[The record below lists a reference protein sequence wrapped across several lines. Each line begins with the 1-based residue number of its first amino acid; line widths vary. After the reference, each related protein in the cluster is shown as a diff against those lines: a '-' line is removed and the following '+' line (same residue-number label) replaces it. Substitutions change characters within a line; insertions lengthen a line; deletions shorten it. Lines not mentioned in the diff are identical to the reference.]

1 MGSLV
6 GLLLGLGLLS
16 IWTARDP
23 GRPRKR
29 ATPSLL
35 ARLADTIVRSGVQG
49 VTPARLIVASAGL
62 GLAVAMSVLAVSHVL
77 TIAIAFGL
85 LSTCAPTNLLRSL
98 CRRRGR
104 ERRESWPEAVDNL
117 ASAVRA
123 GLSLPDALAR
133 IGERGPASLRDPFT
147 TFGANYQVSGRFPE
161 CLDRLKAELAD
172 PTGDRVVES
181 VRLAREVGGTD
192 LGRLLRTLAAFLRE
206 EARVR
211 AELESRQT
219 WAINAARLAV
229 AAPWI
234 VLGLLSLR
242 PEAVAAYNSAAG
254 LVVLACGGAV
264 SVLAYRLMLRL
275 GRLSEDERVLR

>member
-16 IWTARDP
+16 IWMARAP
-23 GRPRKR
+23 VRMRKR
-29 ATPSLL
+29 TRPTFLSGL
-35 ARLADTIVRSGVQG
+35 TEIIMRSGVHG
-49 VTPARLIVASAGL
+49 VTPVRLVAASAGL
-62 GLAVAMSVLAVSHVL
+62 GLATAMSVLAVSHVL
-77 TIAIAFGL
+77 TIAISFGL
-85 LSTCAPTNLLRSL
+85 LGACAPISLLRSL

-104 ERRESWPEAVDNL
+104 DLRESWPEAVDNL

-133 IGERGPASLRDPFT
+133 IGERGPASLRGPFL
-147 TFGANYQVSGRFPE
+147 TFGANYQASGRFPE
-161 CLDRLKAELAD
+161 CLDRLKTELAD
-172 PTGDRVVES
+172 STGDRVVEA

-192 LGRLLRTLAAFLRE
+192 LGRLLRTLAAFLRD
-206 EARVR
+206 EARTR
-211 AELESRQT
+211 AELESRQSWT
-219 WAINAARLAV
+219 INAARLAV

-242 PEAVAAYNSAAG
+242 PEAVEAYSSAAG
-254 LVVLACGGAV
+254 LMVLAGGGAV
-264 SVLAYRLMLRL
+264 SAFAYRLMLRL

>member
-6 GLLLGLGLLS
+6 GLLLGLGLLV
-16 IWTARDP
+16 IWTARHP
-23 GRPRKR
+23 ARLPHR
-29 ATPSLL
+29 TSPSLL
-35 ARLADTIVRSGVQG
+35 ARLEEMIVRSGVQG
-49 VTPARLIVASAGL
+49 VTPVRLIVASAGL
-62 GLAVAMSVLAVSHVL
+62 GLAVAMSVLAISHVL
-77 TIAIAFGL
+77 TIALAFGFL
-85 LSTCAPTNLLRSL
+85 AACAPTNLLRSL

-104 ERRESWPEAVDNL
+104 ELRESWPEAIDNL

-133 IGERGPASLRDPFT
+133 IGERGPVSLRSPFT
-147 TFGANYQVSGRFPE
+147 TFGANYQASGRFPE
-161 CLDRLKAELAD
+161 CLERLKAELAD

-192 LGRLLRTLAAFLRE
+192 LGRLLRMLAAFLRDD
-206 EARVR
+206 ARVR

-219 WAINAARLAV
+219 WTINAARLAV

-242 PEAVAAYNSAAG
+242 PEAVEAYNSAAG
-254 LVVLACGGAV
+254 LVVLAWVARCRF
-264 SVLAYRLMLRL
+264 SLT
-275 GRLSEDERVLR
+275 D

>member
-16 IWTARDP
+16 IWMARDP
-23 GRPRKR
+23 GRLHKR
-29 ATPSLL
+29 TRPSLL
-35 ARLADTIVRSGVQG
+35 ARLAETIAQSGVRG

-62 GLAVAMSVLAVSHVL
+62 GLVVAMSVLAVSHVP

-85 LSTCAPTNLLRSL
+85 LGACTPTNLLRSL
-98 CRRRGR
+98 YRRRRR
-104 ERRESWPEAVDNL
+104 ELRESWPEAVDNL

-123 GLSLPDALAR
+123 GLSLPDAVAR
-133 IGERGPASLRDPFT
+133 IGERGPASLRGPFM
-147 TFGANYQVSGRFPE
+147 TFGANYQASGRFPE
-161 CLDRLKAELAD
+161 CLDSLKAELAD

-206 EARVR
+206 EARIR
-211 AELESRQT
+211 GELESRQT
-219 WAINAARLAV
+219 WTINAARLAV

-242 PEAVAAYNSAAG
+242 PEAVDAYNSAAG
-254 LVVLACGGAV
+254 LVVLASGGVV
-264 SVLAYRLMLRL
+264 SLVAYRLMLRL